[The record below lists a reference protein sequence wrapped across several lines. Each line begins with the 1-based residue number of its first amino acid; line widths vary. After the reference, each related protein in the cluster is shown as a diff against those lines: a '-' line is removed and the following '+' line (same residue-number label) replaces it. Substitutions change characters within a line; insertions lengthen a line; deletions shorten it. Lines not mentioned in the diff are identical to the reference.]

1 MTLLSEASFLV
12 TPNGYKEDKL
22 YAAIPTNGNGDMTV
36 TRTGTA
42 TRVNAAGLVELVPY
56 NLLLRSEE
64 FDNAAWVTNRTTI
77 DATKVTAPD
86 GSVTAQ
92 RLVPTA
98 ESNTHYIGQTATFVS
113 GTAYTLSV
121 YAKADGYRYLRVG
134 FASAAFAILGR
145 AASFDLQTGDA
156 GVVQSGITTSIVS
169 AGNGWFRCSIT
180 ATANASVT
188 NTSNGAAFNSQPVD
202 NALSATFTGDGTS
215 GAQLWGAQLNE
226 GSSALTYQKTVDRLD
241 IPRIDYTGGGCPSI
255 LLEPQRTNLLLRSQE
270 LDNGIWTKPNTTI
283 SANAIT
289 APDGTLTADKLVPN
303 ASLSAF
309 KEIWQNVSTTTGQ
322 PYTFSIFA
330 KAGEYTY
337 LQLIGNGTG
346 FGNFVFNVD
355 LSTGLETFY
364 DASSSTVNSRGIIN
378 YGNGWHKV
386 FISVNAI
393 STSSNR
399 LAPQVI
405 PAEDSTRGVT
415 WTSDGTS
422 GFYLW
427 GAQVEAGA
435 YPTSYIPTT
444 TASVTRLKD
453 ECTNGG
459 NADLFNDSEGVLFLD
474 VEIPNNSSE
483 VKQTSLNN
491 GTTSEAV
498 KILQLNG
505 TTFRFEV
512 VMSSGTNFSQ
522 DITVSP
528 YQRNKLALQYKANDY
543 KIFVNGVKQTVT
555 QRSTLPTGL
564 DRFNFNR
571 GFSTTDDFS
580 GKVNQ
585 LMIFNEAL
593 SDSELQTLTTL

>member
-36 TRTGTA
+36 TRATTA
-42 TRVNAAGLVELVPY
+42 TRVNEAGLVELVPY
-56 NLLLRSEE
+56 NIFLRSEQLNNGSWGA
-64 FDNAAWVTNRTTI
+64 FLSTTI
-77 DATKVTAPD
+77 TPNTSTAPD
-86 GSVTAQ
+86 GALTAD
-92 RLVPTA
+92 RLQGTA
-98 ESNTHYIGQTATFVS
+98 SNWYFAQSIVLTSGVSYTISMYVKSNTGLSQTFRLFGCNIIVSSDFTATNEWQRF
-113 GTAYTLSV
+113 
-121 YAKADGYRYLRVG
+121 
-134 FASAAFAILGR
+134 
-145 AASFDLQTGDA
+145 SF
-156 GVVQSGITTSIVS
+156 
-169 AGNGWFRCSIT
+169 
-180 ATANASVT
+180 
-188 NTSNGAAFNSQPVD
+188 
-202 NALSATFTGDGTS
+202 TFTSTTLNVHGMTRDSSNNTVD
-215 GAQLWGAQLNE
+215 LLVWGAQLNE